1 MERIKRYIMS
11 IKLTSTEME
20 SVESTLSQFLS
31 SNNIEL
37 TTPVDIFALATRLG
51 FDVRA
56 ADFSNVRGGKT
67 LEGLILVD
75 EDADVIDGFRS
86 NKVIVYST
94 TQGTSID
101 DIKFVVAHE
110 LAHYIEAKVNNNGNN
125 VVVAARDHDDR
136 YSKNK
141 DEQVKDYMAA
151 AILMPREAIK
161 EKYSADDYK
170 NDPTLY
176 VLLARKYNVN
186 TGMAKRRLEEVF
198 NG

>member
-1 MERIKRYIMS
+1 MGRIMRYIMS
-11 IKLTSTEME
+11 IKLTSAEMD
-20 SVESTLSQFLS
+20 SVENTLSEFLS

-37 TTPVDIFALATRLG
+37 TAPVDVFALATSLG

-56 ADFSNVRGGKT
+56 ADFSNVKGGKT

-75 EDADVIDGFRS
+75 EDAGVVDGFRS
-86 NKVIVYST
+86 NKVIVYSA

-110 LAHYIEAKVNNNGNN
+110 LAHYIEAKINNNGNN
-125 VVVAARDHDDR
+125 VVIAARDHDDR

-141 DEQVKDYMAA
+141 DEQLKDYMAA

-161 EKYSADDYK
+161 KKYSLNDYK
-170 NDPTLY
+170 KNPALY
-176 VLLARKYNVN
+176 VLLALEYNVN
-186 TGMAKRRLEEVF
+186 VGMAKRRLDEVF